1 MIWAQAQFCAL
12 RFSRYAAEGTRTK
25 RMSNQSLPNGQWRYR
40 LAGIQPLI
48 KFRSAL
54 AFAILFS
61 ALLVPALAQDSPRV
75 QLFGGYSFLSFNSQ
89 PFGFTDRTSL
99 HGFTL
104 APSYNLTHAFGVSA
118 QLSSQYGSQIS
129 VRNLTAGPQVMF
141 TRGNMLFFGH
151 LLIGKGRTF
160 VQVGEGAGNSAKV
173 LELGGGIDLGLSSHF
188 SVRTVQADFV
198 HNSFF
203 NGSQNSVRISTGLVY
218 HLGGIK
224 KGRKPSLT
232 D

>member
-1 MIWAQAQFCAL
+1 MPAQHCDLAGSNTVFKEPTLNCMSNY
-12 RFSRYAAEGTRTK
+12 RISRVDRFHCFSR
-25 RMSNQSLPNGQWRYR
+25 
-40 LAGIQPLI
+40 IQ
-48 KFRSAL
+48 
-54 AFAILFS
+54 
-61 ALLVPALAQDSPRV
+61 LLVRTHTLPVAVFLFAVLLVASSARAQDSPRV
-75 QLFGGYSFLSFNSQ
+75 QLFGGYSFLSFDTK

-99 HGFTL
+99 NGFTI
-104 APSYNLTHAFGVSA
+104 APSYNLTHEFGVTA
-118 QLSSQYGSQIS
+118 QLSGQYGSQLS
-129 VRNLTAGPQVMF
+129 VRNATAGPQVLF

-160 VQVGEGAGNSAKV
+160 VKVGNGAGDSARV

-188 SVRTVQADFV
+188 SVRAVQADFV

>member
-1 MIWAQAQFCAL
+1 
-12 RFSRYAAEGTRTK
+12 
-25 RMSNQSLPNGQWRYR
+25 MSNYR
-40 LAGIQPLI
+40 ISGARGIHAVSRIQPSVRTPAWIITLI
-48 KFRSAL
+48 GL
-54 AFAILFS
+54 AIL
-61 ALLVPALAQDSPRV
+61 LPASSLFAQDSPRV
-75 QLFGGYSFLSFNSQ
+75 QLFGGYSFMSFDTK

-99 HGFTL
+99 NGFTI
-104 APSYNLTHAFGVSA
+104 APSYNLTHEFGVVA
-118 QLSSQYGSQIS
+118 QLSGQYNSQLS
-129 VRNLTAGPQVMF
+129 VRNLTAGPQVLF
-141 TRGNMLFFGH
+141 TRGNALFFGH

-160 VQVGEGAGNSAKV
+160 VNVGHGAGDSARV

-188 SVRTVQADFV
+188 SVRAVQADFV